1 MRSMIKRVSCSV
13 HRLLRTVSGV
23 FRPARFPI
31 NLLKRLSFLRINVF
45 IIISVLIRLPYC
57 VRLCPI
63 YGRDGLSREP
73 RRLRCKPCG
82 CLQGIS
88 RVHSDKS
95 VGNRSLRLL
104 RKSGWE
110 RRKSCRC
117 MPLMRRSGEMSS
129 VLRLLLGDIL
139 TVRPLR

>member
-1 MRSMIKRVSCSV
+1 MRFMIKSVHCSA

-23 FRPARFPI
+23 FRPGRFPI
-31 NLLKRLSFLRINVF
+31 NLLKQLSFLRINVF

-63 YGRDGLSREP
+63 YGRDGLFQAP

-88 RVHSDKS
+88 LVHSDKS
-95 VGNRSLRLL
+95 VKNRCLRLL

-110 RRKSCRC
+110 KRKSCRY

-129 VLRLLLGDIL
+129 ALRLLLGGIL
-139 TVRPLR
+139 IVRRLH